1 MAPKMS
7 FEELSLKC
15 NSLPIKEVLESVGCV
30 FSGSGPNLKTI
41 SPLRPSGSLGSFN
54 INVPNNIFHD
64 WKLDVVGG
72 PVKFY
77 MELYGISFVD
87 AVKRLAKD
95 FNLGYFS
102 GRISTDVER
111 KVLTIPQVKKQLNL
125 QLIDGVYRIFL
136 DMLTLSEEDSALLKL
151 RGFSDEEIESYG
163 FKTFPRRLLSLRNEL
178 EAKVAEKF
186 GTADVMFEVPGF
198 FKKEGE
204 PFSFGYQS
212 GIIIP
217 CKDHEDRIVGLQIRK
232 RDPKADNKY
241 VWFSSSFC
249 SKDDPDNA
257 YLQDGLSPGS
267 PIGFEPGRL
276 TYKMFIT
283 EGFFKAVSIRKQY
296 GMSAISIQGVTNWRP
311 ILTTIKGLKNK
322 HPNFKGVIIA
332 YDSDMCYNY
341 NVLNQAAKLGQELVE
356 NGLSVEYALWSYTEE
371 TKGIDDLIDTYG
383 DVRPYLRMKK
393 FEEFHSGVER
403 LNETVNAKS
412 TDEEV
417 RMAYMNFVF

>member
-232 RDPKADNKY
+232 RMALP
-241 VWFSSSFC
+241 
-249 SKDDPDNA
+249 
-257 YLQDGLSPGS
+257 LS
-267 PIGFEPGRL
+267 
-276 TYKMFIT
+276 
-283 EGFFKAVSIRKQY
+283 
-296 GMSAISIQGVTNWRP
+296 
-311 ILTTIKGLKNK
+311 
-322 HPNFKGVIIA
+322 
-332 YDSDMCYNY
+332 
-341 NVLNQAAKLGQELVE
+341 
-356 NGLSVEYALWSYTEE
+356 
-371 TKGIDDLIDTYG
+371 
-383 DVRPYLRMKK
+383 
-393 FEEFHSGVER
+393 
-403 LNETVNAKS
+403 
-412 TDEEV
+412 
-417 RMAYMNFVF
+417 